1 MARGEVRG
9 RLARSPGVRWS
20 RTNRSPRCDGP
31 RAQRDHL
38 CQRPGVIVPPPPS
51 GTYRLQFHAGFT
63 FEDARRLVPYLHD
76 LGVSH
81 IYASPYLRARS
92 GSMHGYDVADPNS
105 LNPELGSQEDY
116 DRMVAELQRHGMGQ
130 LVDVVPNHMGIGDP
144 GNYRWLDVLENGPAS
159 IYARYFDINWR
170 DVELVVS

>member
-9 RLARSPGVRWS
+9 RLARSPGIRWS
-20 RTNRSPRCDGP
+20 RTNRSPRRDGP

-38 CQRPGVIVPPPPS
+38 CQSPGVIVPPPPS

-63 FEDARRLVPYLHD
+63 FEDARRLVPYLND

-92 GSMHGYDVADPNS
+92 GSTHGYDVADPSS
-105 LNPELGSQEDY
+105 LNPELGTQEHFAAI
-116 DRMVAELQRHGMGQ
+116 VAPLQKFAIGH
-130 LVDVVPNHMGIGDP
+130 LLHAFPNHMRIADP
-144 GNYRWLDVLENGPAS
+144 
-159 IYARYFDINWR
+159 
-170 DVELVVS
+170 